1 MATQELKSQMVD
13 IHGDHAVTPVTP
25 GERRSTLDVA
35 LVAAGFCICMSGLF
49 TGAAMAAGLDVRQA
63 VFATIIGNLIL
74 AVYGGLVGAAGAREG
89 VGTAMLSRH
98 SFGRKGSMVIGAVL
112 AITMLGWYSV
122 QVGFF
127 GMTINAMFSNGGF
140 ITAPKVAALWGGILM
155 MITAYYGYKG
165 LSALSKLAIPAILV
179 TAIIGII
186 AAVRASGGWSPLFA
200 FIPPSP
206 MSLSA
211 GVVLAVGSF
220 AAGASAQ
227 ADITRYAKSS
237 SAAWIATI
245 CGFVVA
251 NTFVIVA
258 GTITSLATGSGD
270 LPSAMLALGLGFP
283 ALVVLIAGQW
293 TTNDNNLYTSSLGLS
308 NIFKAKKSR
317 IVLLCGTIA
326 TLIGVAGLADYFV
339 SWLILLG
346 VTIPPMA
353 GIIIVDYWVV
363 KKGAYRYGP
372 GTQYADV
379 YWPAFVAWILASIIG
394 YYAQV
399 GIPSLTSLL
408 LGAAFYLGI
417 HYAASALRISGSTGT
432 TTEDE
437 TGF

>member
-1 MATQELKSQMVD
+1 MASQELKGQMADV
-13 IHGDHAVTPVTP
+13 HGDHAVTPVTP
-25 GERRSTLDVA
+25 EERRSTTDVA

-49 TGAAMAAGLDVRQA
+49 TGAAMAMGLDLRQA
-63 VFATIIGNLIL
+63 IFATVIGNLIL
-74 AVYGGLVGAAGAREG
+74 AVYGGLIGAAGAREG

-127 GMTINAMFSNGGF
+127 GMTINAMFSGGGF
-140 ITAPKVAALWGGILM
+140 ITTPKAAALWGGVLM

-165 LSALSKLAIPAILV
+165 LSALSKFAIPAILV
-179 TAIIGII
+179 TSVIGIA
-186 AAVRASGGWSPLFA
+186 AAVRLSGGWPDLFA
-200 FIPPSP
+200 FIPPSQMP
-206 MSLSA
+206 LSA

-245 CGFVVA
+245 FGFVVA
-251 NTFVIVA
+251 NTFVIIA
-258 GTITSLATGSGD
+258 GTITNLATGSGD

-283 ALVVLIAGQW
+283 ALIVLVAGQW

-317 IVLLCGTIA
+317 IVLLGGSIA

-339 SWLILLG
+339 SWLVLLG

-353 GIIIVDYWVV
+353 GIIIVDYWII
-363 KKGAYRYGP
+363 KRGAYRYGP
-372 GTQYADV
+372 GTRYADI
-379 YWPAFVAWILASIIG
+379 YWPAFVAWILASVIG

-399 GIPSLTSLL
+399 GIPSLTSLI
-408 LGAAFYLGI
+408 LGASFYLGI
-417 HYAASALRISGSTGT
+417 HYAITAAKVSGSIGI

>member
-1 MATQELKSQMVD
+1 MVSQEIGSQLIDV
-13 IHGDHAVTPVTP
+13 HGDHAVTPVTP
-25 GERRSTLDVA
+25 AERRSTLDVA

-49 TGAAMAAGLDVRQA
+49 TGAAMAAGLNLRQA
-63 VFATIIGNLIL
+63 VLATIVGNLIL
-74 AVYGGLVGAAGAREG
+74 ALYGGLLGAAGAREG

-140 ITAPKVAALWGGILM
+140 ITAPKVAALWGGVLM

-165 LSALSKLAIPAILV
+165 LSVLSKIAIPAIIV
-179 TAIIGII
+179 TSIIGIG
-186 AAVRASGGWSPLFA
+186 AAVTQSGGWSRLLA
-200 FIPPSP
+200 VEPPSE
-206 MSLSA
+206 MSISA
-211 GVVLAVGSF
+211 GIVLAVGSF

-245 CGFVVA
+245 FGFVVA
-251 NTFVIVA
+251 NTFVIIA
-258 GTITSLATGSGD
+258 GSITNLATGSGD
-270 LPSAMLALGLGFP
+270 LPSAMLSLGLGFP
-283 ALVVLIAGQW
+283 ALIVLIAGQW

-317 IVLLCGTIA
+317 IVLLGGSLA

-353 GIIIVDYWVV
+353 GIIIVDYWIV
-363 KKGAYRYGP
+363 KKGQYHYGP
-372 GTQYADV
+372 GTQYSDV
-379 YWPAFVAWILASIIG
+379 YWPAFVAWLLASLVG
-394 YYAQV
+394 YYATI
-399 GIPSLTSLL
+399 GIASLTSLV
-408 LGAAFYLGI
+408 LGGVFYLAI
-417 HYAASALRISGSTGT
+417 HYAVKAAKISGAIGSTI
-432 TTEDE
+432 EDE